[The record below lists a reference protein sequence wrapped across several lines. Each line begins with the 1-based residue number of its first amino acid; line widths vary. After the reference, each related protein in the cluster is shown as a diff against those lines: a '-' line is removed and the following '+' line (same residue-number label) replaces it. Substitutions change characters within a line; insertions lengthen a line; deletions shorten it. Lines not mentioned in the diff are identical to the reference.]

1 MAILSK
7 GCEPDN
13 HELHYSLKL
22 SFLQISEA
30 FD

>member
-13 HELHYSLKL
+13 LELHYSLTL